1 MRQSRLRCALWFNPL
16 ALQINQG
23 GKNHAVEDQGSDDG
37 QAQEPLCV
45 GQLQRGHFD
54 ESIPNNEDST
64 GKNHRLG
71 HHQPYSLGADSA
83 LQDLANHRQTFLVDM
98 N

>member
-1 MRQSRLRCALWFNPL
+1 
-16 ALQINQG
+16 
-23 GKNHAVEDQGSDDG
+23 
-37 QAQEPLCV
+37 
-45 GQLQRGHFD
+45 LQRGHFD